1 MGKKNKKNKIE
12 NTFNEQEETIVNR
25 DLIIE
30 DNNLTENMINNKKK
44 NKKKNKNKKNDFLEE
59 ESKIEKTLD
68 GFSYIFENNSISS
81 DYRNFNIKN
90 FSISTTKKNLF
101 DNASLNI
108 VYGNNYGF
116 VAPNGKGKSTIMN
129 FISKKIFPICDE
141 LDILLVEQEIK
152 PSDKLIIDEVLDANE
167 KRSKLIDKINNIEFE
182 IEENNDY
189 DLKLVDEL
197 NNLREE
203 LEIIG
208 LEKDKVKVIKILNGL
223 GFSNND
229 YYKKVKEF
237 SGGWRMRIA
246 IAKALYLEPTL
257 LLLDEPTNHLDL
269 NAVIWLTSYLENWK
283 NSLIVVSHNQYFLND
298 ICDEIIHIDNNK
310 IYQYK
315 GNYYK
320 FVDINNQKRKNHE
333 KEWTK
338 IDKKIKEMK
347 SKNTPKKEIQE
358 YISKLEIKRPEKD
371 YLVNI
376 NFGENSKIQ
385 GSLVTIDDVYF
396 GYNNDYILEKINFG
410 LDQESRITIVGAN
423 GSGKSTF
430 INLLVGNL
438 QPNSGYIYVK
448 HGIKIGYYNQ
458 HFIDVLPMEL
468 TCIEY
473 LQTIKDLEEQ
483 DIRKYLGTIGL
494 EASAHLKKIGEL
506 SGGQKARVVLVSL
519 QMQEP
524 QILIMDEPTNHLDI
538 ESINGLIEGINNF
551 EGCVVLVSHDM
562 ELITQTECVL
572 WECKNKSISKFRG
585 DYDLYKKII
594 LDSLE
599 N

>member
-12 NTFNEQEETIVNR
+12 NSFNEYEEDIINR

-30 DNNLTENMINNKKK
+30 DSNYSENMINNKKK
-44 NKKKNKNKKNDFLEE
+44 NKKKNKNKKNDILEE
-59 ESKIEKTLD
+59 ETKIEKTLD
-68 GFSYIFENNSISS
+68 GFTYIFENNSITS

-90 FSISTTKKNLF
+90 FSISTNKKNLF

-116 VAPNGKGKSTIMN
+116 VAPNGNGKSTIMN

-182 IEENNDY
+182 IEENDDY

-197 NNLREE
+197 NYLRDE

-229 YYKKVKEF
+229 YTKKVKEF

-320 FVDINNQKRKNHE
+320 FIDINNQKRKNHE

-338 IDKKIKEMK
+338 IEKKIKEMK
-347 SKNTPKKEIQE
+347 SKNTTKKEIQE

-376 NFGENSKIQ
+376 NFGDNSKIQ

-396 GYNNDYILEKINFG
+396 GYNNDNILEKINFG

-438 QPNSGYIYVK
+438 QPKSGYIYVK

-458 HFIDVLPMEL
+458 HFIDVLPMES

-585 DYDLYKKII
+585 DYDLYKEII
-594 LDSLE
+594 LESLK